1 MQIDWF
7 TFVAQI
13 LNFLILVLLLRR
25 FLYRPVLRVIE
36 EREEGIRGRVREAER
51 ERERARR
58 ATAVARER
66 EAAIE
71 SERKER
77 LRAVETEVAAIR
89 RELLEE
95 AREEAAEARD
105 NWGRTVERER
115 DAFLGE
121 LRERTRRHLYEAVRR
136 GLADLADASLEQK
149 AVDVLLSR
157 LETMDEVDL
166 EALRVPSRRTGEA
179 ILVQSRFE
187 LPDSERER
195 IAEAVRRLVGSDRA
209 VLFETEPEVVWG
221 VELRVGDYKV
231 GWSAESYVTSLEEYV
246 TELLEAETHLAAGGE
261 EPLAEVAP
269 GPAAAADGGTES
281 RRE

>member
-7 TFVAQI
+7 TFVAQV

-36 EREEGIRGRVREAER
+36 EREEGIRSRVREAEE
-51 ERERARR
+51 EREGARR
-58 ATAVARER
+58 AAAAARER
-66 EAAIE
+66 EAEIE

-77 LRAVETEVAAIR
+77 LRAVETDVAAIR

-115 DAFLGE
+115 DAFLDE
-121 LRERTRRHLYEAVRR
+121 LRERTRRHLYDAVRR
-136 GLADLADASLEQK
+136 GLADLADASLERR

-166 EALRVPSRRTGEA
+166 EALRAAVRRTGES

-195 IAEAVRRLVGSDRA
+195 IAEAVRRLVGFDRA
-209 VLFETEPEVVWG
+209 VRFETEPEVVWG

-231 GWSAESYVTSLEEYV
+231 GWSAESYVTSLEENV
-246 TELLEAETHLAAGGE
+246 AELLEAEVHLAPGGE
-261 EPLAEVAP
+261 GPLAEVAP
-269 GPAAAADGGTES
+269 EPAAVDDVENGSE
-281 RRE
+281 